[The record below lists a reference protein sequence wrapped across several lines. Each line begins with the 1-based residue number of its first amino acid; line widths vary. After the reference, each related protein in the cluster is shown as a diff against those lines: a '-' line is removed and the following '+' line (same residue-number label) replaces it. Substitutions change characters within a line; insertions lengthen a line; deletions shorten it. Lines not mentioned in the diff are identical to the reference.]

1 MRVRN
6 THTHKSVL
14 RALWLFWWHWW
25 QWWNLL
31 VIHVFLQGQQELQKD
46 GKKYTLI
53 EDYSIQ
59 NARKNYSSDI
69 SCTNSSNVRPKAV
82 AIAVTVRSD
91 GLLRSRSNK
100 LI

>member
-1 MRVRN
+1 MV
-6 THTHKSVL
+6 V
-14 RALWLFWWHWW
+14 AE
-25 QWWNLL
+25 L
-31 VIHVFLQGQQELQKD
+31 VGHAYFLQCVQELQKM
-46 GKKYTLI
+46 
-53 EDYSIQ
+53 
-59 NARKNYSSDI
+59 ARNIILLKTIVFEMRKKNYSSDI